1 MNTTISQ
8 KQLYGLLG
16 YPLIHSFSKT
26 FFNEKFIAENI
37 PAEYINFEI
46 DKIELIKKV
55 IVENPELMGLNV
67 TLPYK
72 EAVIPYMNEMDET
85 ARMIGAVNVIKFIRE
100 KGKLKLKGFNS
111 DIIGFTDSIRP
122 LLNSEHKKGLILG
135 TGGASKAVWYGL
147 LSLGITPQL
156 VSRTA
161 KKDVLTYEDLTP
173 EIMSEYTVIINTTPL
188 GMYPHTATC
197 PPIPYEQLTNKH
209 LVYDLIYN
217 PDQTLF
223 MEKASKQGAVTKNGL
238 EMLLLQAFASWD
250 IWHQ

>member
-1 MNTTISQ
+1 MNTTNSQ

-147 LSLGITPQL
+147 LCL
-156 VSRTA
+156 
-161 KKDVLTYEDLTP
+161 
-173 EIMSEYTVIINTTPL
+173 VIINTTPL

-250 IWHQ
+250 IWHR

>member
-1 MNTTISQ
+1 MNTTNSQ

-122 LLNSEHKKGLILG
+122 LLNSEHKKVSFPY
-135 TGGASKAVWYGL
+135 SKKRCSYIRR
-147 LSLGITPQL
+147 SH
-156 VSRTA
+156 SRNY
-161 KKDVLTYEDLTP
+161 V
-173 EIMSEYTVIINTTPL
+173 
-188 GMYPHTATC
+188 
-197 PPIPYEQLTNKH
+197 
-209 LVYDLIYN
+209 
-217 PDQTLF
+217 
-223 MEKASKQGAVTKNGL
+223 
-238 EMLLLQAFASWD
+238 
-250 IWHQ
+250 

>member
-1 MNTTISQ
+1 MNTTNSQ

-26 FFNEKFIAENI
+26 FLNEKFIAENI

-122 LLNSEHKKGLILG
+122 LLNSEQYLIILNLIV
-135 TGGASKAVWYGL
+135 KHL
-147 LSLGITPQL
+147 EEKQKNLSLFCIKTL
-156 VSRTA
+156 EILLKKRCSYIRRSHSRNY
-161 KKDVLTYEDLTP
+161 V
-173 EIMSEYTVIINTTPL
+173 
-188 GMYPHTATC
+188 
-197 PPIPYEQLTNKH
+197 
-209 LVYDLIYN
+209 
-217 PDQTLF
+217 
-223 MEKASKQGAVTKNGL
+223 
-238 EMLLLQAFASWD
+238 
-250 IWHQ
+250 

>member
-1 MNTTISQ
+1 MNTTNNK
-8 KQLYGLLG
+8 KQIYGLLG

-26 FFNEKFIAENI
+26 FFNEKFSTENI
-37 PAEYINFEI
+37 PAKYINFEI
-46 DKIELIKKV
+46 DRIARIKE
-55 IVENPELMGLNV
+55 IIAENPELQGFNV
-67 TLPYK
+67 TIPYK
-72 EAVIPYMNEMDET
+72 EAVIPYLNEMDET

-100 KGKLKLKGFNS
+100 KGKLRLKGFNS

-122 LLNSEHKKGLILG
+122 LLKPEHKKGLILG

-147 LSLGITPQL
+147 LSLGVTPQL
-156 VSRTA
+156 VSRTPQ
-161 KKDVLTYEDLTP
+161 KGVLSYEVLTP
-173 EIMSEYTVIINTTPL
+173 EIMSEHTVIVNTTPL

-197 PPIPYEQLTNKH
+197 PPIPYEQLSDKH
-209 LVYDLIYN
+209 LIYDVIYN

-223 MEKASKQGAVTKNGL
+223 MKKAAEQGAATKNGL

>member
-1 MNTTISQ
+1 MNTTKSK
-8 KQLYGLLG
+8 KQIYGLLG

-26 FFNEKFIAENI
+26 FFNEKFTAEKIA
-37 PAEYINFEI
+37 AEYVNFEI
-46 DKIELIKKV
+46 DHIDLIKKV
-55 IVENPELMGLNV
+55 IAENPGLCGLNV

-100 KGKLKLKGFNS
+100 KGKLRLKGFNS

-122 LLNSEHKKGLILG
+122 LLKPEHKKGLVLG

-161 KKDVLTYEDLTP
+161 KENVLTYEELTP
-173 EIMSEYTVIINTTPL
+173 EIMSEYTVIVNTTPL

-197 PPIPYEQLTNKH
+197 PPIPYEQLSNNH

-223 MEKASKQGAVTKNGL
+223 MEKAANQGATTKNGL